1 MNLKRISDF
10 SFLMTKTTTTK
21 TAIISILKKLTN
33 HDYIEIV
40 TRGNSAISSALALV
54 PKDKKVL
61 IPEEGG
67 WLYYRTAPKQLG
79 LEAEEVK
86 CQDAKINLQD
96 LETKLSTKKYGAF
109 LYQNPG
115 GYFAEQPGKEIYQL
129 CKKNDCLVILD
140 VSGSIGTKLGDG
152 KYADIII
159 GSFGTWKLVEA
170 KVGGFI
176 SSNDQKLWKMIKFEK
191 LENEA
196 DLFNILQQLEK
207 LPQRISYLKNIRN
220 KIIHDLDNLSA
231 RNKNLSNSN
240 KNFSNLSKLSIV
252 HKNDLGFVVVVKF
265 SNSQEKETIIN
276 YCKDNKLEYTEC
288 PRYIRL
294 NQKAISIEVKRRL
307 QRD

>member
-152 KYADIII
+152 KYADLIV

-176 SSNDQKLWKMIKFEK
+176 SSNDQKLWKRIKFEK
-191 LENEA
+191 IENEA
-196 DLFNILQQLEK
+196 DLSNILQQLEK
-207 LPQRISYLKNIRN
+207 LPQRISYLKNIRD
-220 KIIHDLDNLSA
+220 KIIDDFDKLSA
-231 RNKNLSNSN
+231 LNKNLSNSN
-240 KNFSNLSKLSIV
+240 KFNIV
-252 HKNDLGFVVVVKF
+252 HKNDLGFVIVVKF

-276 YCKDNKLEYTEC
+276 YCNDNELEYTEC

-294 NQKAISIEVKRRL
+294 NKKAISIEVKRRL

>member
-54 PKDKKVL
+54 PKNKKVL

-67 WLYYRTAPKQLG
+67 WLHYRTAPKQLG
-79 LEAEEVK
+79 LKADEVK
-86 CQDAKINLQD
+86 CHDAKIELQD

-140 VSGSIGTKLGDG
+140 VSGSIGTKLADG

-176 SSNDQKLWKMIKFEK
+176 SCNEQKLWKKIKFEK

-196 DLFNILQQLEK
+196 DLSNILQQLEK
-207 LPQRISYLKNIRN
+207 LPQRISYLKNIRD
-220 KIIHDLDNLSA
+220 KIIHELDKLSA
-231 RNKNLSNSN
+231 
-240 KNFSNLSKLSIV
+240 LSKFGIV
-252 HKNDLGFVVVVKF
+252 HKDNLGFVVVVKF
-265 SNSQEKETIIN
+265 NTPKEKETIIN
-276 YCKDNKLEYTEC
+276 YCKDNQLEYTEC

-294 NQKAISIEVKRRL
+294 NQKAISIEVKRQLPCDER
-307 QRD
+307 QSNN

>member
-1 MNLKRISDF
+1 MSK
-10 SFLMTKTTTTK
+10 TKITNSTK

-40 TRGNSAISSALALV
+40 TRGNSAISSALSIV
-54 PKDKKVL
+54 PTDKKVL

-67 WLYYRTAPKQLG
+67 WLHYRTAPKQLG
-79 LEAEEVK
+79 LEADEVK
-86 CQDAKINLQD
+86 CHDAKINLQD

-140 VSGSIGTKLGDG
+140 VSGSIGTKLCDG

-176 SSNDQKLWKMIKFEK
+176 SSNNPNLWKKIRFEK

-196 DLFNILQQLEK
+196 DFSNILKQLEE
-207 LPQRISYLKNIRN
+207 LPKRISYLKNTRD
-220 KIIHDLDNLSA
+220 KIIHDLDKLN
-231 RNKNLSNSN
+231 
-240 KNFSNLSKLSIV
+240 NLSKFNIV

-265 SNSQEKETIIN
+265 ATLQEKETIIN
-276 YCKDNKLEYTEC
+276 YCKDNRLEYTEC

-294 NQKAISIEVKRRL
+294 KQKAISIEVKRLL
-307 QRD
+307 QQN

>member
-10 SFLMTKTTTTK
+10 SFLMTKTKTTK

-54 PKDKKVL
+54 PKNKKIL

-67 WLYYRTAPKQLG
+67 WLHYRTAPKQLG
-79 LEAEEVK
+79 LEADEVK

-96 LETKLSTKKYGAF
+96 LETKLSTKQFSAL

-129 CKKNDCLVILD
+129 CKKNNCLIILD
-140 VSGSIGTKLGDG
+140 VSGSIGTRLADG

-176 SSNDQKLWKMIKFEK
+176 SSNDQKLWKKIKFEK

-196 DLFNILQQLEK
+196 DLSNILQQLEK

-220 KIIHDLDNLSA
+220 KIIHDLDKLSA
-231 RNKNLSNSN
+231 PNKNLSNPN
-240 KNFSNLSKLSIV
+240 KFSIV
-252 HKNDLGFVVVVKF
+252 HKNDLGFVVIVKF
-265 SNSQEKETIIN
+265 TAPQEKETIIN
-276 YCKDNKLEYTEC
+276 YCKNNKLEYTEC

-294 NQKAISIEVKRRL
+294 NQKAISIEVKRLL
-307 QRD
+307 QQN